1 MATTSSTT
9 LSPLVAGAAD
19 LARKLAAYKAT
30 SNRAH
35 GEQEVEHPGEESISP
50 LDVSFGSSPNVE
62 EKSFSQKLS
71 LLLCKEKGILVGMEP
86 ILYKL
91 LGNRGREPL
100 AAERVGE
107 DPEGLGCLPG
117 GRLPPGALVGLYDP
131 GPVCHGDGGLAGLRP
146 AWHPRSNLLVG
157 PVIIV

>member
-1 MATTSSTT
+1 MATTTSTT

-35 GEQEVEHPGEESISP
+35 GEQEVEHPGEESLSP

-62 EKSFSQKLS
+62 KKNFFQKLS
-71 LLLCKEKGILVGMEP
+71 FLQYKEKGILVGMEP

-91 LGNRGREPL
+91 LGNRGREQL
-100 AAERVGE
+100 AQGPAGGVPAGPGLLSGE
-107 DPEGLGCLPG
+107 GVPAGTAMDIHVLVPARARPG
-117 GRLPPGALVGLYDP
+117 SVAY
-131 GPVCHGDGGLAGLRP
+131 LRP
-146 AWHPRSNLLVG
+146 AR
-157 PVIIV
+157 